1 MKYCSHCGAEVHD
14 DAIVCLKC
22 GCSVTSVS
30 QQTVSIVN
38 PNDASSGGFAA
49 LGFFFP
55 ILGLILWLIWNNTS
69 PLKAKSCGMG
79 ALTGFI
85 VSIVISILAAVI
97 GGAAIASVLSGYF

>member
-1 MKYCSHCGAEVHD
+1 MKFCSKCGAEVHD

-22 GCSVTSVS
+22 GCSVANTN

-55 ILGLILWLIWNNTS
+55 VVGLILWIIWNNTS
-69 PLKAKSCGMG
+69 PLKAKSCGKG
-79 ALTGFI
+79 ALIGFI
-85 VSIVISILAAVI
+85 VSIVVAII
-97 GGAAIASVLSGYF
+97 GGAAIAGALSGYF